1 LKLIRIQLWAT
12 FIYCPLAHMVWS
24 ETGFLGNMGVLDFAG
39 GTPVHICS
47 GATAS
52 ALTIY
57 LSYPLARS
65 RKSSVRT
72 PSHLALH
79 RPHNTM
85 CQLLA
90 MVIIWS
96 SWLAFDAGT
105 ALSLNFK
112 SVMAMCVTNLCASA
126 GALTWTSITYYETG
140 KWSLDSTF
148 MGAISG
154 LVMITPAAGFIDLT
168 TSLFFGIGGAI
179 LCRQAL
185 RIKFTD
191 FARRWRW
198 VDNGDTFATHCV
210 GGFIGTIA
218 TGLFAQKEI
227 AAYDGYTEIAGG
239 VFFDGNTKQLGIQV
253 AEALVGFVWAF
264 AGSYLIIFLID
275 CVPGLEVLAE
285 DK

>member
-1 LKLIRIQLWAT
+1 
-12 FIYCPLAHMVWS
+12 
-24 ETGFLGNMGVLDFAG
+24 
-39 GTPVHICS
+39 
-47 GATAS
+47 
-52 ALTIY
+52 
-57 LSYPLARS
+57 
-65 RKSSVRT
+65 
-72 PSHLALH
+72 
-79 RPHNTM
+79 
-85 CQLLA
+85 
-90 MVIIWS
+90 
-96 SWLAFDAGT
+96 
-105 ALSLNFK
+105 
-112 SVMAMCVTNLCASA
+112 MCVTNLCASA

-168 TSLFFGIGGAI
+168 TSLFFGIGGAV

-185 RIKFTD
+185 RIKVTD

-239 VFFDGNTKQLGIQV
+239 VFFDGNTQQLGIQV

>member
-1 LKLIRIQLWAT
+1 
-12 FIYCPLAHMVWS
+12 
-24 ETGFLGNMGVLDFAG
+24 
-39 GTPVHICS
+39 
-47 GATAS
+47 
-52 ALTIY
+52 
-57 LSYPLARS
+57 
-65 RKSSVRT
+65 
-72 PSHLALH
+72 
-79 RPHNTM
+79 M

-105 ALSLNFK
+105 TLSLNFK

-126 GALTWTSITYYETG
+126 GALTWSSITYIETG

-148 MGAISG
+148 MGAIAG

-168 TSLFFGIGGAI
+168 TAFFFGVFGAFI
-179 LCRQAL
+179 CRQAL
-185 RIKFTD
+185 RIKFTK
-191 FARRWRW
+191 FAKKIRW

-210 GGFIGTIA
+210 GGIVGTIA
-218 TGLFAQKEI
+218 TGLFAQREV
-227 AAYDGYTEIAGG
+227 AAYDGETNVAGG
-239 VFFDGNTKQLGIQV
+239 VFFDGNVKQLGIQLL
-253 AEALVGFVWAF
+253 EALIGLTWSF